1 MNQEEEIEYWKEK
14 FRLLK
19 LSMQTEQRKV
29 QDNQDRMHKFKMV
42 PIIEDL
48 LRFISFDLSKSTAES
63 YKELRDSQNIMTK
76 HKVNQELGVD
86 YYELG

>member
-29 QDNQDRMHKFKMV
+29 QENEDRVNKFKMV
-42 PIIEDL
+42 PSIKKLIDYLDMVIKEDNEYYK
-48 LRFISFDLSKSTAES
+48 SKNDLIHVVKW
-63 YKELRDSQNIMTK
+63 N
-76 HKVNQELGVD
+76 VNKELGVD
-86 YYELG
+86 YYELGE